1 MAAYQDNFFTRGPS
15 PLARLTFFGLAA
27 IAIMIAD
34 HRFQALG
41 VVRVAVSSVLTPIEH
56 ALMWPGQVARD
67 IGEYFVSKDRLL
79 AENRALNERVL
90 KLTAEGQR
98 AALLAAEQANIEA
111 VQQANARFQRD
122 GVVAEIIRDARN
134 PFARKV
140 IINRGYSHGIKPG
153 AAVIDGT
160 GVVGQVTSL
169 GATSAE
175 VTLTTEKDQSV
186 PVMVLRTT
194 LVAAPTTPSG
204 APLPAPTTVS
214 ATAVDAAPSASAASA
229 AGGPASDATNAK
241 VTAPVAAGVVETKA
255 GLRAIAVGTGRDGT
269 IDLPFIPVAADIQV
283 GDQLVT
289 SGIDGTYPAGLLV
302 ATVTVVDKNP
312 AFSFARIVAQPAT
325 APDHFRFVKV
335 LQPADKAA
343 PYPTP
348 DAGVGD
354 KTSGD
359 RTPSKRDAKLEAKR
373 ALRENR

>member
-79 AENRALNERVL
+79 AENRALNDRVL
-90 KLTAEGQR
+90 KLAAEGQR
-98 AALLAAEQANIEA
+98 ATLLAAEQANIEA

-140 IINRGYSHGIKPG
+140 IINRGYSHGLKPG

-204 APLPAPTTVS
+204 APLPAPTTLP
-214 ATAVDAAPSASAASA
+214 A
-229 AGGPASDATNAK
+229 PASDAAPAASASGAQASEATDAK

-302 ATVTVVDKNP
+302 ATVTIVDKNP
-312 AFSFARIVAQPAT
+312 AFSFARIVAQPAS

-335 LQPADKAA
+335 LQPADKATA
-343 PYPTP
+343 YPTP

-354 KTSGD
+354 KSSADKTA
-359 RTPSKRDAKLEAKR
+359 SKRDAKLEAKR